1 MMAELPAYRII
12 YNAILKKIRKGKF
25 VAGTAIPS
33 ENELAQQFG
42 VSRMTA
48 RKSVDLLVAEGYL
61 LRQKG
66 RGTFPTGRR
75 AQVREA
81 LSLSARLASVDR
93 RVYSQ
98 VLDFK
103 IVVAAPPGEEPAE
116 AVSCWRVDRLRFV
129 DDVPA
134 VWERVWIPVTMA
146 DGFSQELAAGS
157 LIEHLG
163 GHLELGELALTVR
176 PEPEL
181 KRKIAK
187 ALEMGKNGVVLGV
200 GGRLETAEGQLC
212 LWSEAWQAT
221 AVLPFTLRL
230 NA

>member
-1 MMAELPAYRII
+1 MTELPAYRVI

-81 LSLSARLASVDR
+81 LSLSARLAAADR

-98 VLDFK
+98 VLSFK
-103 IVVAAPPGEEPAE
+103 TVVENPPGQEQAEP
-116 AVSCWRVDRLRFV
+116 VSCWRVDRLRFV

-134 VWERVWIPVTMA
+134 VWERVWIPVA
-146 DGFSQELAAGS
+146 LAEFFRRELAASS
-157 LIEHLG
+157 LIEYLG
-163 GHLELGELALTVR
+163 GQRELGELALTAK
-176 PEPEL
+176 PEPAV
-181 KRKIAK
+181 KKKVAR
-187 ALEMGKNGVVLGV
+187 ALELGKTGEVLVVLGQ
-200 GGRLETAEGQLC
+200 LETADGQLC
-212 LWSEAWQAT
+212 LWSQAWQAT